1 MLRDSRYDSD
11 RGCQQSGEPM
21 SSKDLSPIIDEWPYE
36 PGHISVRKIR
46 GRDGRV
52 KIQMRVNLGVLQM
65 EMEGRPDGERP
76 FNCESLLHHH
86 TERLE
91 DHKRRNGTDLGFALD
106 GDECREI
113 REEAVQYYHRYLAN
127 FVLEDYEAVARD
139 TQRNLDVLD
148 LCSKYA
154 DEDEDKYALE
164 QYHPYILMMNARSK
178 ALLALEHRRFRTAL
192 AHVNSGLHRI
202 KQFFRSYGDPKA
214 YRMSGEVEVL
224 KNLRKEIM
232 AHVPEDPIHRTQR
245 LLKRALREERYEDAA
260 RLRDELETLR
270 KQRPTEDFG

>member
-1 MLRDSRYDSD
+1 
-11 RGCQQSGEPM
+11 M
-21 SSKDLSPIIDEWPYE
+21 SSKDLLSIIEDWPYE

-46 GRDGRV
+46 GRDGRI
-52 KIQMRVNLGVLQM
+52 KIQMRINLGVLQM
-65 EMEGRPDGERP
+65 ETEGRPDGERP
-76 FNCESLLHHH
+76 YNRESLLQHH

-106 GDECREI
+106 SEECREI

-139 TQRNLDVLD
+139 TQRNLEVLE
-148 LCSKYA
+148 LCTKYA

-178 ALLALEHRRFRTAL
+178 ALLAMDHERFRTAL
-192 AHVNSGLHRI
+192 AHVNSGLRRI
-202 KQFFRSYGDPKA
+202 KDFFRAYGEPRA

-224 KNLRKEIM
+224 KLLRKEIM

-245 LLKRALREERYEDAA
+245 LLRRALKEERYEDAA
-260 RLRDELETLR
+260 RLRDELEVLR
-270 KQRPTEDFG
+270 KQRGFGED

>member
-1 MLRDSRYDSD
+1 MA
-11 RGCQQSGEPM
+11 
-21 SSKDLSPIIDEWPYE
+21 SKDLKAIVDEWPYE

-65 EMEGRPDGERP
+65 EVDGRPDGQRP
-76 FNCESLLHHH
+76 HSRESLLQHHH
-86 TERLE
+86 ERLE
-91 DHKRRNGTDLGFALD
+91 DYERRNGTDLGFILD
-106 GDECREI
+106 TDECREI

-139 TQRNLDVLD
+139 TERNLEVLE
-148 LCSKYA
+148 LCAKYA
-154 DEDEDKYALE
+154 SEDEDRYALE

-192 AHVNSGLHRI
+192 AHVNSGLKRI
-202 KQFFRSYGDPKA
+202 RAFFRAFGEPKA
-214 YRMSGEVEVL
+214 YRVSGEVEVL

-270 KQRPTEDFG
+270 QQRPQED